1 VKLNGLGTA
10 PWQARLRR
18 LERPPTDLAIL
29 AGLGVLMPSVAA
41 MQPVQPIRALA
52 AASVLMIL
60 PGLAVAR
67 LLRLADPVLLVLVSV
82 AGSLAL
88 TVLTSTSLM
97 YAGIWSWQLALVLL
111 GAITVV
117 VAAVAW
123 LADAPT

>member
-1 VKLNGLGTA
+1 VKLNSLGTA
-10 PWQARLRR
+10 TWSTRLRR
-18 LERPPTDLAIL
+18 VERPSAGLIGL
-29 AGLGVLMPSVAA
+29 AGLAVLMPLVAA

-52 AASVLMIL
+52 AASVLMVL

-97 YAGIWSWQLALVLL
+97 YADIWSWQLTLVLL
-111 GAITVV
+111 GAITLVLDAVV
-117 VAAVAW
+117 W